1 MTNQHTDR
9 RNDNTHSH
17 CADLPD
23 PVFEVRELPPL
34 PQTESMLMADKA
46 AALRAWLSKAE
57 ETRIEA
63 QERVAKAEK
72 MIRCVA
78 ARLNMV

>member
-1 MTNQHTDR
+1 
-9 RNDNTHSH
+9 
-17 CADLPD
+17 
-23 PVFEVRELPPL
+23 
-34 PQTESMLMADKA
+34 MLMADKA

-78 ARLNMV
+78 THLNMV